1 MKKILAF
8 VLSIAVVFG
17 MVTTI
22 SACTSETPIVGLI
35 CLHDESSTYDKNFID
50 AFEAACKAKG
60 LKKGQWII
68 KTGVREEGSD
78 CKDTAEQFVKL
89 GCKAI
94 FADSFGHEDS
104 MLEVAKK
111 HPEVQFCH
119 ATGVK
124 AHTENLANFHNAF
137 ASIYEGRYLAGVA
150 AGLKLQEMIAA
161 NKITDAMKEGENIKI
176 GYVGAYPYAE
186 VKSGY
191 TSWFLGVRSIVP
203 NVVMKV
209 KFTNEWYS
217 MKKERD
223 TANYLISEQHCAII
237 SQHADSMGAPNAC
250 EAAEVP
256 NVSYNGSTAASCPKT
271 FIVSSRINWQPYFE
285 LMIDAVTGGKALPTD
300 WTGNISTGSVVLTEL
315 GAAAAAA
322 ANTQA
327 KIDEVKAK
335 LLNGSLKVFDLS
347 TFTVNGAALVDN
359 FMANVNDDA
368 AFTPDTVVIKTT
380 ESGIKYFAE
389 SEFRSAPYFEVDIDG
404 ITIIANN

>member
-68 KTGVREEGSD
+68 KTDVPEKGSD

-94 FADSFGHEDS
+94 FADSFGHEDN

-111 HPEVQFCH
+111 YPEVQFCH

-124 AHTENLANFHNAF
+124 AHTENLPNFHNAF

-217 MKKERD
+217 MDKELN

-250 EAAEVP
+250 EAAGVP

-315 GAAAAAA
+315 GAAAA

>member
-35 CLHDESSTYDKNFID
+35 CLHDEASTYDKNFID

-68 KTGVREEGSD
+68 KTDVPEKGSD

-94 FADSFGHEDS
+94 FADSFGHEDN

-111 HPEVQFCH
+111 YPEVQFCH

-209 KFTNEWYS
+209 KFTNDWYS
-217 MKKERD
+217 VKKESD
-223 TANYLISEQHCAII
+223 TADYLIKEQHCAII
-237 SQHADSMGAPNAC
+237 SQHADSMGAPNTC
-250 EAAEVP
+250 EAAGVP

-315 GAAAAAA
+315 GAAAAA
-322 ANTQA
+322 NTQA

-335 LLNGSLKVFDLS
+335 LLDGSLKVFDLS
-347 TFTVNGAALVDN
+347 TFTVNGAALADN

-368 AFTPDTVVIKTT
+368 AYTPDTVVIKTT

>member
-68 KTGVREEGSD
+68 KTDVPEKGSD

-94 FADSFGHEDS
+94 FADSFGHEDN

-111 HPEVQFCH
+111 YPEVQFCH

-124 AHTENLANFHNAF
+124 AHTENLPNFHNAF

-217 MKKERD
+217 MDKELN

-315 GAAAAAA
+315 GAAAAA
-322 ANTQA
+322 NTQA

-359 FMANVNDDA
+359 FMANVKDDA

-404 ITIIANN
+404 ITIIAKN

>member
-68 KTGVREEGSD
+68 KTDVPEKGSD

-94 FADSFGHEDS
+94 FADSFGHEDN

-111 HPEVQFCH
+111 YPEVQFCH

-124 AHTENLANFHNAF
+124 AHTENLPNFHNAF

-209 KFTNEWYS
+209 KFTNDWYS
-217 MKKERD
+217 VKKESD
-223 TANYLISEQHCAII
+223 TADYLIKEQHCAII
-237 SQHADSMGAPNAC
+237 SQHADSMGAPNTC
-250 EAAEVP
+250 EKAEIP

-315 GAAAAAA
+315 GAAAAA
-322 ANTQA
+322 NTQA

-368 AFTPDTVVIKTT
+368 AYTPDTVVIKTT

>member
-68 KTGVREEGSD
+68 KTDVPEKGSD

-94 FADSFGHEDS
+94 FADSFGHEDN

-111 HPEVQFCH
+111 YPEVQFCH

-124 AHTENLANFHNAF
+124 AHTENLPNFHNAF

-209 KFTNEWYS
+209 KFTNDWYS
-217 MKKERD
+217 VKKESD

-315 GAAAAAA
+315 GAAAAA
-322 ANTQA
+322 NTQA

>member
-68 KTGVREEGSD
+68 KTDVPEKGSD

-94 FADSFGHEDS
+94 FADSFGHEDN

-111 HPEVQFCH
+111 YPEVQFCH

-217 MKKERD
+217 MKKELD

-315 GAAAAAA
+315 GAAAAA
-322 ANTQA
+322 NTQA

>member
-68 KTGVREEGSD
+68 KTDVPEKGSD

-94 FADSFGHEDS
+94 FADSFGHEDN

-111 HPEVQFCH
+111 YPEVQFCH

-217 MKKERD
+217 MEKELN

-315 GAAAAAA
+315 GAAAAA
-322 ANTQA
+322 NTQA

>member
-35 CLHDESSTYDKNFID
+35 CLHDEASTYDKNFID

-68 KTGVREEGSD
+68 KTNVPEKTSD

-94 FADSFGHEDS
+94 FADSFGHEDN

-111 HPEVQFCH
+111 YPEVQFCH

-124 AHTENLANFHNAF
+124 AHTENLPNFHNAF

-209 KFTNEWYS
+209 KFTNDWYS
-217 MKKERD
+217 VKKESD
-223 TANYLISEQHCAII
+223 TADYLIKEQHCAII
-237 SQHADSMGAPNAC
+237 SQHADSMGAPNTC

-315 GAAAAAA
+315 GAAAA

>member
-68 KTGVREEGSD
+68 KTDVPEKGSA

-94 FADSFGHEDS
+94 FADSFGHEDN

-111 HPEVQFCH
+111 YPEVQFCH

-124 AHTENLANFHNAF
+124 AHTENLPNFHNAF

-161 NKITDAMKEGENIKI
+161 KKITDAMKEGENIKI

-209 KFTNEWYS
+209 KFTNEWYEP
-217 MKKERD
+217 KKEKD
-223 TANYLISEQHCAII
+223 TADYLISEQHCAII

-300 WTGNISTGSVVLTEL
+300 WTGDISTGSVVLTEL
-315 GAAAAAA
+315 GAAAA

>member
-1 MKKILAF
+1 
-8 VLSIAVVFG
+8 
-17 MVTTI
+17 
-22 SACTSETPIVGLI
+22 
-35 CLHDESSTYDKNFID
+35 
-50 AFEAACKAKG
+50 
-60 LKKGQWII
+60 
-68 KTGVREEGSD
+68 
-78 CKDTAEQFVKL
+78 
-89 GCKAI
+89 
-94 FADSFGHEDS
+94 

-111 HPEVQFCH
+111 YPEVQFCH

-124 AHTENLANFHNAF
+124 AHTENLPNFHNAF

-217 MKKERD
+217 MEKELN

-315 GAAAAAA
+315 GAAAAA
-322 ANTQA
+322 NTQA

>member
-68 KTGVREEGSD
+68 KTDVPEKGSD

-94 FADSFGHEDS
+94 FADSFGHEDN

-111 HPEVQFCH
+111 YPEVQFCH

-217 MKKERD
+217 MDKELN

-315 GAAAAAA
+315 GAAAAA
-322 ANTQA
+322 NTQA

>member
-35 CLHDESSTYDKNFID
+35 CLHDEASTYDKNFID

-68 KTGVREEGSD
+68 KTNVPEKTSD

-94 FADSFGHEDS
+94 FADSFGHEDN

-111 HPEVQFCH
+111 YPEVQFCH

-124 AHTENLANFHNAF
+124 AHTENLPNFHNAF

-161 NKITDAMKEGENIKI
+161 KKITDAMKEGENIKI

-209 KFTNEWYS
+209 KFTNDWYS
-217 MKKERD
+217 VKKESD
-223 TANYLISEQHCAII
+223 TADYLIKEQHCAII
-237 SQHADSMGAPNAC
+237 SQHADSMGAPNTC
-250 EAAEVP
+250 EKAEVP

-315 GAAAAAA
+315 GAAAAA
-322 ANTQA
+322 NTQA

-368 AFTPDTVVIKTT
+368 AYTPDTVVIKTT

>member
-35 CLHDESSTYDKNFID
+35 CLHDEASTYDKNFID

-68 KTGVREEGSD
+68 KTNVPEKTSD

-94 FADSFGHEDS
+94 FADSFGHEDN

-111 HPEVQFCH
+111 YPEVQFCH

-124 AHTENLANFHNAF
+124 AHTENLPNFHNAF

-209 KFTNEWYS
+209 KFTNDWYS
-217 MKKERD
+217 VKKESD
-223 TANYLISEQHCAII
+223 TADYLIKEQHCAII
-237 SQHADSMGAPNAC
+237 SQHADSMGAPNTC
-250 EAAEVP
+250 EKAEIP

-315 GAAAAAA
+315 GAAAAA
-322 ANTQA
+322 NTQA

-368 AFTPDTVVIKTT
+368 AYTPDTVVIKTT

>member
-68 KTGVREEGSD
+68 KTDVPEKGSD

-94 FADSFGHEDS
+94 FADSFGHEDN

-111 HPEVQFCH
+111 YPEVQFCH

-124 AHTENLANFHNAF
+124 AHTENLPNFHNAF

-217 MKKERD
+217 MDKELN

-315 GAAAAAA
+315 GAAAAA
-322 ANTQA
+322 NTQA

-347 TFTVNGAALVDN
+347 TFTVNGEALVDN

-368 AFTPDTVVIKTT
+368 AYTPDTVVIKTT

>member
-1 MKKILAF
+1 M
-8 VLSIAVVFG
+8 
-17 MVTTI
+17 
-22 SACTSETPIVGLI
+22 
-35 CLHDESSTYDKNFID
+35 DKELN
-50 AFEAACKAKG
+50 
-60 LKKGQWII
+60 
-68 KTGVREEGSD
+68 
-78 CKDTAEQFVKL
+78 
-89 GCKAI
+89 
-94 FADSFGHEDS
+94 
-104 MLEVAKK
+104 
-111 HPEVQFCH
+111 
-119 ATGVK
+119 
-124 AHTENLANFHNAF
+124 
-137 ASIYEGRYLAGVA
+137 
-150 AGLKLQEMIAA
+150 
-161 NKITDAMKEGENIKI
+161 
-176 GYVGAYPYAE
+176 
-186 VKSGY
+186 
-191 TSWFLGVRSIVP
+191 
-203 NVVMKV
+203 
-209 KFTNEWYS
+209 
-217 MKKERD
+217 

-315 GAAAAAA
+315 GAAAAA
-322 ANTQA
+322 NTQA

>member
-68 KTGVREEGSD
+68 KTDVPEKGSA

-94 FADSFGHEDS
+94 CADSFGHEDN

-111 HPEVQFCH
+111 YPEVQFCH

-124 AHTENLANFHNAF
+124 AHTENLPNFHNAF

-161 NKITDAMKEGENIKI
+161 KKITDAMKEGENIKI

-209 KFTNEWYS
+209 KFTNEWYEP
-217 MKKERD
+217 KKEKD
-223 TANYLISEQHCAII
+223 TADYLISEQHCAII

-300 WTGNISTGSVVLTEL
+300 WTGDISTGSVVLTEL
-315 GAAAAAA
+315 GAAAA

-389 SEFRSAPYFEVDIDG
+389 SKFRSAPYFEVDIDG

>member
-35 CLHDESSTYDKNFID
+35 CLNDEASTYDKNFID

-68 KTGVREEGSD
+68 KTDVPEKGSD

-94 FADSFGHEDS
+94 FADSFGHEDN

-111 HPEVQFCH
+111 YPEVQFCH

-124 AHTENLANFHNAF
+124 AHTENLPNFHNAF

-209 KFTNEWYS
+209 KFTNDWYS
-217 MKKERD
+217 VKKESD
-223 TANYLISEQHCAII
+223 TADYLIKEQHCAII
-237 SQHADSMGAPNAC
+237 SQHADSMGAPNTC
-250 EAAEVP
+250 EKAEIP

-315 GAAAAAA
+315 GAAAAA
-322 ANTQA
+322 NTQA

-368 AFTPDTVVIKTT
+368 AYTPDTVVIKTT

>member
-68 KTGVREEGSD
+68 KTDVPEKGSD

-94 FADSFGHEDS
+94 FADSFGHEDN

-111 HPEVQFCH
+111 YPEVQFCH

-124 AHTENLANFHNAF
+124 AHTENLPNFHNAF

-217 MKKERD
+217 MDKELN

-315 GAAAAAA
+315 GAAAAA
-322 ANTQA
+322 NTQA

-368 AFTPDTVVIKTT
+368 AYTPDTVVIKTT

>member
-35 CLHDESSTYDKNFID
+35 CLHDEASTYDKNFID

-68 KTGVREEGSD
+68 KTDVPEKGSA

-94 FADSFGHEDS
+94 FADSFGHEDN

-111 HPEVQFCH
+111 YPEVQFCH

-191 TSWFLGVRSIVP
+191 TSWFLGVRSIVA

-209 KFTNEWYS
+209 KFTNEWYEP
-217 MKKERD
+217 KKEKD
-223 TANYLISEQHCAII
+223 TADYLISEQHCAII

-300 WTGNISTGSVVLTEL
+300 WTGDISTGSVVLTEL
-315 GAAAAAA
+315 GAAAA

>member
-1 MKKILAF
+1 MKKFTRILAI
-8 VLSIAVVFG
+8 VLALA
-17 MVTTI
+17 TI
-22 SACTSETPIVGLI
+22 FSFAACSSKDGGEKKMKVGFI
-35 CLHDESSTYDKNFID
+35 FLHDENSTYDKNFIT
-50 AFEAACKAKG
+50 AAEEACKELGVEIVK
-60 LKKGQWII
+60 
-68 KTGVREEGSD
+68 KTGIGETQACYD
-78 CKDTAEQFVKL
+78 AAADLADQ
-89 GCKAI
+89 GCSI
-94 FADSFGHEDS
+94 VFADSFGHESFMIQAAEKYPD
-104 MLEVAKK
+104 
-111 HPEVQFCH
+111 VQFCH

-124 AHTENLANFHNAF
+124 AHTENLPNFHNAF

-191 TSWFLGVRSIVP
+191 TSWFLGIRSIVP

-209 KFTNEWYS
+209 KFTNDWYS
-217 MKKERD
+217 VKKEGD
-223 TANYLISEQHCAII
+223 TADYLIKEQHCAII
-237 SQHADSMGAPNAC
+237 SQHADSMGAPNTC
-250 EAAEVP
+250 EAAGVP

-271 FIVSSRINWQPYFE
+271 FIVSSRITWQPYFE

-315 GAAAAAA
+315 GAAAA

-368 AFTPDTVVIKTT
+368 AYTPDTVVIKTT

>member
-17 MVTTI
+17 MVSTI

-68 KTGVREEGSD
+68 KTGVPEEGTD

-111 HPEVQFCH
+111 YPGVQFCH
-119 ATGVK
+119 ATGTK
-124 AHTENLANFHNAF
+124 AHTEELANFHNSF

-150 AGLKLQEMIAA
+150 AGLKLEQMIKDG
-161 NKITDAMKEGENIKI
+161 KITDKMKEGDNIKI
-176 GYVGAYPYAE
+176 GYVGAFPYAE

-191 TSWFLGVRSIVP
+191 TSWFLGVQSVVK

-209 KFTNEWYS
+209 KFTSKWYDIQR
-217 MKKERD
+217 END
-223 TANYLISEQHCAII
+223 TANYLIKTLNCAII

-250 EAAEVP
+250 ESAGVP
-256 NVSYNGSTAASCPKT
+256 NVSYNGSTEASCPKT

-285 LMIDAVTGGKALPTD
+285 LMIDAAQGGEALKTD
-300 WTGNISTGSVVLTEL
+300 WTGTISTGSVVLTEL
-315 GAAAAAA
+315 GSAAAPG
-322 ANTQA
+322 TQEKLDA
-327 KIDEVKAK
+327 VKAK
-335 LLNGSLKVFDLS
+335 LLDGSLKVFDLS
-347 TFTVNGAALVDN
+347 KFTVNGETIADDYKADVDT
-359 FMANVNDDA
+359 DE

-380 ESGIKYFAE
+380 ASGVKYFAE
-389 SEFRSAPYFEVDIDG
+389 SEYRSAPYFSLDIDG
-404 ITIIANN
+404 ITIIQDAE

>member
-68 KTGVREEGSD
+68 KTDVHEKGSD

-111 HPEVQFCH
+111 YPEVQFCH

-217 MKKERD
+217 MDKELN

-315 GAAAAAA
+315 GAAAAA
-322 ANTQA
+322 NTQA

>member
-68 KTGVREEGSD
+68 KTDVPEKGSD

-94 FADSFGHEDS
+94 FADSFGHEDN

-111 HPEVQFCH
+111 YPEVQFCH

-124 AHTENLANFHNAF
+124 AHTENLPNFHNAF

-209 KFTNEWYS
+209 KFTNDWYS
-217 MKKERD
+217 VKKESD
-223 TANYLISEQHCAII
+223 TADYLIKEQHCAII

-315 GAAAAAA
+315 GAAAA

>member
-68 KTGVREEGSD
+68 KTDVPEKGSD

-94 FADSFGHEDS
+94 FADSFGHEDN

-111 HPEVQFCH
+111 YPEVQFCH

-217 MKKERD
+217 MDKELN

-315 GAAAAAA
+315 GAAAAA
-322 ANTQA
+322 NTQA

-380 ESGIKYFAE
+380 KSGIKYFAE

>member
-68 KTGVREEGSD
+68 KTGVHEEGSE

-111 HPEVQFCH
+111 YPEVQFCH

-191 TSWFLGVRSIVP
+191 TSWFLGVRSIVH

-209 KFTNEWYS
+209 KFTNDWYS
-217 MKKERD
+217 VKKESD
-223 TANYLISEQHCAII
+223 TADYLIKEQHCAII
-237 SQHADSMGAPNAC
+237 SQHADSMGAPNTC
-250 EAAEVP
+250 EAAGVP

-285 LMIDAVTGGKALPTD
+285 LMIDAVTGGEALPTD

-315 GAAAAAA
+315 GAAAAA
-322 ANTQA
+322 NTRQRST
-327 KIDEVKAK
+327 K
-335 LLNGSLKVFDLS
+335 LRLS
-347 TFTVNGAALVDN
+347 F
-359 FMANVNDDA
+359 
-368 AFTPDTVVIKTT
+368 
-380 ESGIKYFAE
+380 
-389 SEFRSAPYFEVDIDG
+389 
-404 ITIIANN
+404 

>member
-68 KTGVREEGSD
+68 KTDVPEKGSA

-94 FADSFGHEDS
+94 FADSFGHEDN

-111 HPEVQFCH
+111 YPEVQFCH

-124 AHTENLANFHNAF
+124 AHTENLPNFHNAF

-209 KFTNEWYS
+209 KFTNEWYEP
-217 MKKERD
+217 KKEKD
-223 TANYLISEQHCAII
+223 TADYLISEQHCAII

-300 WTGNISTGSVVLTEL
+300 WTGDISTGSVVLTEL
-315 GAAAAAA
+315 GAAAA

>member
-68 KTGVREEGSD
+68 KTDVPEKGSD

-94 FADSFGHEDS
+94 FADSFGHEDN

-111 HPEVQFCH
+111 YPEVQFCH

-124 AHTENLANFHNAF
+124 AHTENLLNFHNAF

-217 MKKERD
+217 MDKELN

-315 GAAAAAA
+315 GAAAAA
-322 ANTQA
+322 NTQA

>member
-68 KTGVREEGSD
+68 KTDVLEKGSD

-94 FADSFGHEDS
+94 FADSFGHEDN

-111 HPEVQFCH
+111 YPEVQFCH

-124 AHTENLANFHNAF
+124 AHTENLPNFHNAF

-217 MKKERD
+217 MDKELN

-315 GAAAAAA
+315 GAAAAA
-322 ANTQA
+322 NTQA

-368 AFTPDTVVIKTT
+368 AYTPDTVVIKTT

>member
-35 CLHDESSTYDKNFID
+35 CLHDEASTYDKNFID

-68 KTGVREEGSD
+68 KTNVPEKTSD

-94 FADSFGHEDS
+94 FADSFGHEDN

-111 HPEVQFCH
+111 YPEVQFCH

-124 AHTENLANFHNAF
+124 AHTENLPNFHNAF

-209 KFTNEWYS
+209 KFTNDWYS
-217 MKKERD
+217 VKKESD
-223 TANYLISEQHCAII
+223 TADYLIKEQHCAII

-250 EAAEVP
+250 EKAEIP

-315 GAAAAAA
+315 GAAAAA
-322 ANTQA
+322 NTQA

-368 AFTPDTVVIKTT
+368 AYTPDTVVIKTT

>member
-68 KTGVREEGSD
+68 KTDVPEKGSA

-94 FADSFGHEDS
+94 FADSFGHEDN

-111 HPEVQFCH
+111 YPEVQFCH

-124 AHTENLANFHNAF
+124 AHTENLPNFHNAF

-209 KFTNEWYS
+209 KFTNEWYEP
-217 MKKERD
+217 KKEKD
-223 TANYLISEQHCAII
+223 TADYLISEQHCAII

-250 EAAEVP
+250 EAAGVP

-300 WTGNISTGSVVLTEL
+300 WTGDISTGSVVLTEL
-315 GAAAAAA
+315 GAAAA

>member
-217 MKKERD
+217 MEKERN

-285 LMIDAVTGGKALPTD
+285 LMIDAVTGGKDLPTD

-315 GAAAAAA
+315 GAAAA

>member
-68 KTGVREEGSD
+68 KTDVPEKGSD

-94 FADSFGHEDS
+94 FADSFGHEDN

-111 HPEVQFCH
+111 YPEVQFCH

-124 AHTENLANFHNAF
+124 AHTENLPNFHNAF
-137 ASIYEGRYLAGVA
+137 ATIYEGRYLAGVA

-217 MKKERD
+217 MDKELN

-315 GAAAAAA
+315 GAAAAA
-322 ANTQA
+322 NTQA

>member
-68 KTGVREEGSD
+68 KTDVPEKGSD

-94 FADSFGHEDS
+94 FADSFGHEDN

-111 HPEVQFCH
+111 YPEVQFCH

-124 AHTENLANFHNAF
+124 AHTENLPNFHNAF

-217 MKKERD
+217 MDKELN

-315 GAAAAAA
+315 GAAAAA
-322 ANTQA
+322 NTQA

>member
-68 KTGVREEGSD
+68 KTEVPEKTSD

-94 FADSFGHEDS
+94 FADSFGHEDN

-111 HPEVQFCH
+111 YPEVQFCH

-124 AHTENLANFHNAF
+124 AHTENLPNFHNAF

-176 GYVGAYPYAE
+176 GYIGAYPYAE

-209 KFTNEWYS
+209 KFTNDWYS
-217 MKKERD
+217 VKKEGD
-223 TANYLISEQHCAII
+223 TADYLIKEQHCAII

-285 LMIDAVTGGKALPTD
+285 LMIDAVTGGKALLTD

-315 GAAAAAA
+315 GAAAA

>member
-68 KTGVREEGSD
+68 KTDVPEKGSA

-94 FADSFGHEDS
+94 FADSFGHEDN

-111 HPEVQFCH
+111 YPEVQFCH

-124 AHTENLANFHNAF
+124 AHTENLPNFHNAF

-161 NKITDAMKEGENIKI
+161 KKITDAMKEGENIKI

-209 KFTNEWYS
+209 KFTNEWYEP
-217 MKKERD
+217 KKEKD
-223 TANYLISEQHCAII
+223 TADYLISEQHCAII

-300 WTGNISTGSVVLTEL
+300 WTGDISTGSVVLTEL
-315 GAAAAAA
+315 GAAAA

-389 SEFRSAPYFEVDIDG
+389 SKFRSAPYFEVDIDG

>member
-68 KTGVREEGSD
+68 KTDVPEKGSD

-94 FADSFGHEDS
+94 FADSFGHEDN

-111 HPEVQFCH
+111 YPEVQFCH

-124 AHTENLANFHNAF
+124 AHTENLPNFHNAF

-209 KFTNEWYS
+209 KFTNDWYS
-217 MKKERD
+217 VKKESD
-223 TANYLISEQHCAII
+223 TADYLIKEQHCAII
-237 SQHADSMGAPNAC
+237 SQHADSMGAPNTC
-250 EAAEVP
+250 EKAEIP

-315 GAAAAAA
+315 GAAAA